1 MTGIRKT
8 AVFWDAGLEMLPTFR
23 ANLTEEPNNMQ
34 IIKT

>member
-8 AVFWDAGLEMLPTFR
+8 AVFWDADFEMLPTFR
-23 ANLTEEPNNMQ
+23 ANVTEEPNNMH